1 VQQGSLRTITGH
13 LQLRRWQCLLVTLID
28 CSHQLSV
35 TLAAHLQVMC
45 GAHSEGEMLCSPTPE
60 QMLVSKE

>member
-1 VQQGSLRTITGH
+1 M
-13 LQLRRWQCLLVTLID
+13 LVTLID